1 MIRPGR
7 PDDHDAVDAV
17 LRAAFPTPAEAA
29 LVASLRT
36 ARDVA
41 VELVAERSTPDA
53 AGAHVVGH
61 VLFSRVGVTPR
72 AAGPTAAGL
81 GLAPLAVLPSEQRR
95 GIGAALVRS
104 GLDACRACGC
114 RFVVVLG
121 DPAYYARFGFRR
133 ASDLGVA
140 NEYGADAEFMLREL
154 APGGLPPGGGL
165 ARYAQAFA
173 ALPA

>member
-7 PDDHDAVDAV
+7 PDDHDAVDAA

-29 LVASLRT
+29 LVAS
-36 ARDVA
+36 
-41 VELVAERSTPDA
+41 
-53 AGAHVVGH
+53 
-61 VLFSRVGVTPR
+61 PR
-72 AAGPTAAGL
+72 AAGPIAAGL

-95 GIGAALVRS
+95 GIGAALVRA

-165 ARYAQAFA
+165 ARYASAFA

>member
-29 LVASLRT
+29 LVAS
-36 ARDVA
+36 
-41 VELVAERSTPDA
+41 
-53 AGAHVVGH
+53 
-61 VLFSRVGVTPR
+61 PR
-72 AAGPTAAGL
+72 AAGPIAAGL

-95 GIGAALVRS
+95 GIGAALVRA

-165 ARYAQAFA
+165 ARYAQACA